1 MRAVVRPEAGDL
13 SREQQAPPAV
23 QGNANLLQ
31 CFFKLRDDGRQH
43 EGALYPG
50 RFCAAAHLGSAHT
63 VAEQRADGIDDNRL
77 TGAGFAGEDV
87 EASAKLDLDFV
98 YQGEV
103 LDFQALQH
111 GAS

>member
-1 MRAVVRPEAGDL
+1 MRAVVRPEAAI
-13 SREQQAPPAV
+13 SRESSKRLPPSK
-23 QGNANLLQ
+23 GMPNFLQ
-31 CFFKLRDDGRQH
+31 CFFKLRDDGRQR

-50 RFCAAAHLGSAHT
+50 RFCAAAHLGGAHT
-63 VAEQRADGIDDNRL
+63 VTEQRADRVDDDRF
-77 TGAGFAGEDV
+77 TGAGFAGENI
-87 EASAKLDLDFV
+87 ETSAKLDPDFV